1 MIDLESVDHI
11 YLYPGN
17 TDLRKGRNTLGHMA
31 NEIAKNDKLHKI
43 FIFCNSK
50 EKLIKVYEKDIT
62 GVWVYIRS
70 LDSSKF
76 GWPRNISEAKEI
88 NKSQLERLLKG
99 LQYINFSSKN
109 TDYNCY

>member
-1 MIDLESVDHI
+1 MTFLIEVHL
-11 YLYPGN
+11 
-17 TDLRKGRNTLGHMA
+17 A
-31 NEIAKNDKLHKI
+31 EIKKPDFTGYFTI
-43 FIFCNSK
+43 CNSK
-50 EKLIKVYEKDIT
+50 EKLIKVYEKDTT

-88 NKSQLERLLKG
+88 KKSQLERLLKG